1 MQINKLKDLIGLKVV
16 FKVEYDNEED
26 NKEVI
31 GVVSSAYLEDWYFYE
46 KWNEPIITVI
56 LFNPIDDKKLYKE
69 MSEEE
74 YISIFE
80 DEYNLESII
89 QIIN

>member
-1 MQINKLKDLIGLKVV
+1 MTISKLKDLIGLKVV
-16 FKVEYDNEED
+16 FRAGYDNDENE
-26 NKEVI
+26 KEVI
-31 GVVSSAYLEDWYFYE
+31 GVVSSAYLDDFHFNE
-46 KWNEPIITVI
+46 KWNEPIYTSIC
-56 LFNPIDDKKLYKE
+56 FQPINDKKVYKE

-80 DEYNLESII
+80 DTYILEDIL

>member
-1 MQINKLKDLIGLKVV
+1 MTINKLKDLIGLKVV
-16 FKVEYDNEED
+16 FRVGYDD
-26 NKEVI
+26 FDKELI
-31 GVVSSAYLEDWYFYE
+31 GIVSSASLDDFHFNE
-46 KWNEPIITVI
+46 KWNEPIYTSIC
-56 LFNPIDDKKLYKE
+56 FKPIDDKKVYKE

-80 DEYNLESII
+80 DEYNLEDIV

>member
-1 MQINKLKDLIGLKVV
+1 MNN
-16 FKVEYDNEED
+16 F
-26 NKEVI
+26 
-31 GVVSSAYLEDWYFYE
+31 FYE
-46 KWNEPIITVI
+46 KWNEPIYTVI
-56 LFNPIDDKKLYKE
+56 TFNPIDDKKVYKE

-80 DEYNLESII
+80 DEYNLEDIV